1 MSLSWYECCKEDG
14 IAPTNTQGEGTMW
27 RKIALFSVVCLL
39 FGVMSFGSEQY
50 VSEDQMASVKSEL
63 ELLESE
69 LQDSALGSD
78 ETFVEALDD
87 LRNELVYLEVKMRK
101 HHEKGGAGT
110 GVTVS
115 ELEEL
120 GDGLAKFRADVQIA
134 LRGDASSEAYGTLPA
149 GTLFNVR
156 LLESL
161 STATARQGDHFSA
174 SVIDAV
180 VEDGIVVIPR
190 GALLEGVVESAD
202 RPEGRTDRTA
212 RLILAFDGIEIE
224 GRSVPLTATVV
235 SASEKMETGL
245 GDEKAKIGLGAGVGA
260 VLGAIFGGK
269 KGALAGIIIGGSGAV
284 LATEGKD
291 VDLPRGTVLELRL
304 DRDLKIPTT

>member
-1 MSLSWYECCKEDG
+1 
-14 IAPTNTQGEGTMW
+14 MW
-27 RKIALFSVVCLL
+27 RTIVLL
-39 FGVMSFGSEQY
+39 SIVGLLGNVTMASEHF
-50 VSEDQMASVKSEL
+50 VSEDQITAVESDL
-63 ELLESE
+63 ELLEAE

-78 ETFVEALDD
+78 ETFVEAIDE
-87 LRNELVYLEVKMRK
+87 LRNELVYLKVKTRK
-101 HHEKGGAGT
+101 HQERGGVGT

-120 GDGLAKFRADVQIA
+120 SEGLAKYRKDLQAA
-134 LRGDASSEAYGTLPA
+134 LRGDASTESYGTLPA
-149 GTLFNVR
+149 GTLFSVR

-161 STATARQGDHFSA
+161 STATSQQGDRFSA
-174 SVIDAV
+174 TAVDAV
-180 VEDGIVVIPR
+180 VEEGYVVIPR
-190 GALLEGVVESAD
+190 GATLEGVVESAD

-212 RLILAFDGIEIE
+212 RLILAFDEIEIE
-224 GRSVPLTATVV
+224 GRSVSLTATVV

-245 GDEKAKIGLGAGVGA
+245 GDEKAKIGVGAGVGA
-260 VLGAIFGGK
+260 VLGAIIGGK

-304 DRDLKIPTT
+304 DRDLKFPTT

>member
-1 MSLSWYECCKEDG
+1 
-14 IAPTNTQGEGTMW
+14 MW
-27 RKIALFSVVCLL
+27 RTIALFSVVSLL
-39 FGVMSFGSEQY
+39 FGAMTFGSEQF
-50 VSEDQMASVKSEL
+50 VGEDQIASVKSEL
-63 ELLESE
+63 ELLEAE

-78 ETFVEALDD
+78 ETFVEALDE

-110 GVTVS
+110 GVTVA

-120 GDGLAKFRADVQIA
+120 SDGLAKLRTDIERA
-134 LRGDASSEAYGTLPA
+134 LRGDAFSEEDGTLHA
-149 GTLFNVR
+149 GTLFKVR

-161 STATARQGDHFSA
+161 STTTARQGDRFSA

-190 GALLEGVVESAD
+190 GSLLEGVVESAD

-224 GRSVPLTATVV
+224 GRTVPLTATVV

-245 GDEKAKIGLGAGVGA
+245 GDEKAKIGVGAGVGA
-260 VLGAIFGGK
+260 VLGAIIGGK

-304 DRDLKIPTT
+304 DRDLEIPAN